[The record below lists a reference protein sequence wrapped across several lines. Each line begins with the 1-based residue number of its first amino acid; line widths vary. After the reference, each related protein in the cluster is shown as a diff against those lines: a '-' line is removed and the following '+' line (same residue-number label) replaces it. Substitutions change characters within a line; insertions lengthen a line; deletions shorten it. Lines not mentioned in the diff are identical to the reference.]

1 MTSRGSKKAASS
13 RPQRILPKDLG
24 NVIYILSDE
33 QQDTN
38 CDTVKLDN
46 ISENHGDVMEILG
59 GDPDPQSS
67 DTSQIY
73 QIIDHSTEDFGGE
86 NEEDKGYTETITIVS
101 EDQNILEDEIVYVTN
116 DNVVTTEGG
125 QVSFVQ
131 VSDCINDLLKLTFK
145 WITYYHL
152 SIHFFVD
159 WRPGCGL

>member
-1 MTSRGSKKAASS
+1 
-13 RPQRILPKDLG
+13 
-24 NVIYILSDE
+24 
-33 QQDTN
+33 
-38 CDTVKLDN
+38 
-46 ISENHGDVMEILG
+46 MEILG

-86 NEEDKGYTETITIVS
+86 NEENKGYTETITIVS